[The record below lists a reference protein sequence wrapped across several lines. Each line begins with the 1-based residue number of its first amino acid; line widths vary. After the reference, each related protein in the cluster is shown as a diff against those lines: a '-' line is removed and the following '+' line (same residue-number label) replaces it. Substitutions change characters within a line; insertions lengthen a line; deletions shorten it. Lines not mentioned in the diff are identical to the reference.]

1 MLNKIISIN
10 LYLSLYTLI
19 TIFDLLAMQ
28 FIDILKGEI
37 NS

>member
-10 LYLSLYTLI
+10 SYLSLYTLI

>member
-10 LYLSLYTLI
+10 LYLFLYTLI

-28 FIDILKGEI
+28 CIDILKGEI